1 MPLIR
6 QLQWDELDLL
16 QGLEAIPVEDDNGG
30 THYRVRHDGLLLL
43 VSLWPYLGVVDVT
56 LVQSVTE
63 AVLLDLTVAVRGRI
77 RYNND
82 KRGEYL
88 EFADCVLVSRVAL
101 TEEQA
106 EAAFSPNLLG
116 RTMLVAMK
124 PHVSV
129 LFE

>member
-6 QLQWDELDLL
+6 QLQWEELDLL
-16 QGLEAIPVEDDNGG
+16 QGLEAIPTEDENGG
-30 THYRVRHDGLLLL
+30 THYRVRHDGLVLL
-43 VSLWPYLGVVDVT
+43 VSLWPELGLVDLT
-56 LVQSVTE
+56 LVQSATE
-63 AVLLDLTVAVRGRI
+63 AILLDLTVAVRGRI

-88 EFADCVLVSRVAL
+88 EFADCVLVSRITVS
-101 TEEQA
+101 EEQA
-106 EAAFSPNLLG
+106 HAAFSPNLLG
-116 RTMLVAMK
+116 RTLLLSVR